1 MSSRRDLISH
11 GLGRVRGT
19 PLAKASYLWRP
30 SKACGCAGSSG
41 SRPLGK
47 HHEAEPAYGSLGMAV
62 GGVRER
68 RRDIRPS
75 GRVWPCRLSGRT
87 RQQRWLPAK
96 ASWAALP
103 SAGGG
108 FGWRQCSIGVV
119 QSNVVASPTTAAA
132 RWGDLPTEVTE

>member
-1 MSSRRDLISH
+1 MWLRWVVGVS
-11 GLGRVRGT
+11 
-19 PLAKASYLWRP
+19 
-30 SKACGCAGSSG
+30 
-41 SRPLGK
+41 PLGK

-62 GGVRER
+62 GGVREK

-103 SAGGG
+103 SAGG
-108 FGWRQCSIGVV
+108 RVRLETMLNRRRPIERRR
-119 QSNVVASPTTAAA
+119 QSNHSC
-132 RWGDLPTEVTE
+132 LPLGGPSRLK